1 MKIDLTKKNILT
13 KGIKIAS
20 DVVGRN
26 ASRQHRLMRNPG
38 VVCETLT
45 CFYASA
51 AVNWFYSKV
60 NQFTAAR
67 TPCETRAA
75 QSRQRWAQYDT
86 LKL

>member
-1 MKIDLTKKNILT
+1 
-13 KGIKIAS
+13 
-20 DVVGRN
+20 
-26 ASRQHRLMRNPG
+26 MRNPG